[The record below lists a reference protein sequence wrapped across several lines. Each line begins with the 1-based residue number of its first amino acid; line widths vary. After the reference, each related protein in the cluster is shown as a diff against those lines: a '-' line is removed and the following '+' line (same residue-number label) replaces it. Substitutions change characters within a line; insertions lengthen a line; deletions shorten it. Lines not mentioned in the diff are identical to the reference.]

1 METQRQRK
9 VSSLLKKDLSN
20 IIQSLF
26 REHTRQ
32 NLLISVTKVNVSID
46 LSHAKVYVSVFPSNM
61 ASKSISF
68 LQQRGLEVKKKFSS
82 LAKNQLRIIPNFEF
96 YIDDSL
102 DYIDEIDKA
111 LKKGDNPIK

>member
-20 IIQSLF
+20 IIQTLF
-26 REHTRQ
+26 REHTRH

-46 LSHAKVYVSVFPSNM
+46 LSCAKVYISVYPSNM
-61 ASKSISF
+61 ASKSINF
-68 LQQRGLEVKKKFSS
+68 LQKKGLEVKKKFSS
-82 LAKNQLRIIPNFEF
+82 LAKNQLRIIPDFEF
-96 YIDDSL
+96 YVDDSL

-111 LKKGDNPIK
+111 LKEGDNPIK

>member
-20 IIQSLF
+20 IIQALF
-26 REHTRQ
+26 REQTRH

-46 LSHAKVYVSVFPSNM
+46 LSYAKVYVSVFPSNM
-61 ASKSISF
+61 ASKSISL
-68 LQQRGLEVKKKFSS
+68 LQKKGLEVKKKFSY
-82 LAKNQLRIIPNFEF
+82 LAKNQLRIIPDIEF

>member
-20 IIQSLF
+20 IIQALF
-26 REHTRQ
+26 RENTRH

-46 LSHAKVYVSVFPSNM
+46 LSYAKIYISIFPSNM
-61 ASKSISF
+61 ASKSIAF
-68 LQQRGLEVKKKFSS
+68 LKKKELEVKKKFSY
-82 LAKNQLRIIPNFEF
+82 LAKNQLRIIPDFEF

-102 DYIDEIDKA
+102 DYIEEIDRA
-111 LKKGDNPIK
+111 LKEGDNPIK

>member
-46 LSHAKVYVSVFPSNM
+46 LSRAKVYVSVFPSNM

-68 LQQRGLEVKKKFSS
+68 LQQKGLEVKKKFSS

>member
-9 VSSLLKKDLSN
+9 VSSLLQKDLSN

-26 REHTRQ
+26 REFTRH
-32 NLLISVTKVNVSID
+32 NLLVSVTKVKVSID
-46 LSHAKVYVSVFPSNM
+46 LSSAKIYVSVFPSNM
-61 ASKSISF
+61 AEKSLSY
-68 LQQRGLEVKKKFSS
+68 LQKKGLEIKRRFSY
-82 LAKNQLRIIPNFEF
+82 LAKNQLRIIPDFEF

-102 DYIDEIDKA
+102 DYIDEIENA

>member
-26 REHTRQ
+26 REHTRH
-32 NLLISVTKVNVSID
+32 NLIVSISKVNVSVD
-46 LSHAKVYVSVFPSNM
+46 LSYAKVYVSIFPSNM
-61 ASKSISF
+61 ALKSINF
-68 LQQRGLEVKKKFSS
+68 LQKKGLEVKKKFSS

-111 LKKGDNPIK
+111 LKEGDNPIK